1 MKNDKMKAK
10 LSIRIKLS
18 IAFGLLCLFIIFGGL
33 FFLLSGNKS
42 NENTKIIT
50 NFWMPTVS
58 EAYQI
63 KLIAQEYREIEGLY
77 LANQT
82 ADVVSGME
90 EKQQE
95 LTEAVDSYLLHSLS
109 DEGKKTASVFQ
120 MQFEAYQAT
129 HMNMIEQVQNGNA
142 AGAQYIYETNAYRNY
157 MDLHV
162 LLDELIEISLD
173 GMNGVVQSNQSQY
186 ELSRSFTLIS
196 MIVVIVLSVFLSIWT
211 TRSVMNPIGKIN
223 EVLKDLSESKGD
235 LSERVNIH
243 SGDEIQ
249 DTGDYV
255 NKILETINN
264 MVSQIRN
271 STEHVVSSSKQIT
284 THCQE
289 LSLASNE
296 ISSAAVNMS
305 DQSIIQSEKTQ
316 DTKTSLQQ
324 SYDKLSSVASY
335 AEETYGLA
343 KNADGYSEKG
353 NKQVQDLLNQMEQIK
368 KQTNVTNQSIQYFQQ
383 TLQKIEEINT
393 IIEEVSRQTN
403 LLSIN
408 AGIEASRAGEHG
420 KGFAVIAKE
429 IRGLS
434 KQTSHSSVNI
444 VALIQEI
451 QEKLIEIVQQ
461 SDQST
466 EIIRQGSKSMEELQ
480 DTFSLIFELNN
491 KVKTNGELT
500 KEEASFVLENVREIV
515 VIFDNINGLV
525 QEQSASNEEV
535 AASSQQQQ
543 ANTEHI
549 LDQTKQLSHEAESL
563 RKLVAQFNN
572 KL

>member
-1 MKNDKMKAK
+1 MKDRKMKMK
-10 LSIRIKLS
+10 LTIRMKLS
-18 IAFGLLCLFIIFGGL
+18 IAFGVLCLFLIFGGL
-33 FFLLSGNKS
+33 FFLMTGNKS

-50 NFWMPTVS
+50 NYWMPNVS
-58 EAYQI
+58 KAYEI
-63 KLIAQEYREIEGLY
+63 KLIAQEYRELEGIY
-77 LANQT
+77 LSNQT
-82 ADVVSGME
+82 GDIAMEMAD
-90 EKQQE
+90 KQQE
-95 LTEAVDSYLLHSLS
+95 LIDAVDAYLQKTLS
-109 DEGKKTASVFQ
+109 DEGKKTAGLFQ
-120 MQFEAYQAT
+120 MQFDAYTST
-129 HMNMIEQVQNGNA
+129 HENMLEQIQEGNT
-142 AGAQYIYETNAYRNY
+142 AGAQYIYETNAYRFY
-157 MDLHV
+157 MDLHER
-162 LLDELIEISLD
+162 LDELINISLS
-173 GMNGVVQSNQSQY
+173 GMNAVVESNQSQY
-186 ELSRSFTLIS
+186 DLSRNFTMIS
-196 MIVVIVLSVFLSIWT
+196 MFMVIILSVFLSIWT
-211 TRSVMNPIGKIN
+211 TRSVMSPIGKIN

-235 LSERVNIH
+235 LSERVLIH

-271 STEHVVSSSKQIT
+271 TTEYVVSSSKQIT
-284 THCQE
+284 THCEE

-305 DQSIIQSEKTQ
+305 DQSIVQSEKTQ
-316 DTKTSLQQ
+316 DTQQFLQQ
-324 SYDKLSSVASY
+324 SFDKLSSVATY

-343 KNADGYSEKG
+343 KNANDYSKKG
-353 NKQVQDLLNQMEQIK
+353 NTQVQSLLSQMEKIQH
-368 KQTNVTNQSIQYFQQ
+368 QTDLTNQSIHYFQQ
-383 TLQKIEEINT
+383 TLHKIVEINT

-429 IRGLS
+429 IRELS

-451 QEKLIEIVQQ
+451 QEKLIDTVQH
-461 SDQST
+461 SEQST
-466 EIIRQGSKSMEELQ
+466 EIIHLGSSSMKELQ
-480 DTFSLIFELNN
+480 NTFSLIHEMNN

-500 KEEASFVLENVREIV
+500 KEEANFVLEHVREIV
-515 VIFDNINGLV
+515 AIFDNISALV
-525 QEQSASNEEV
+525 QEQSAANEEV

-549 LDQTKQLSHEAESL
+549 LEQTKQLSEEAGML
-563 RKLVAQFNN
+563 KKLVAQFQQE
-572 KL
+572 